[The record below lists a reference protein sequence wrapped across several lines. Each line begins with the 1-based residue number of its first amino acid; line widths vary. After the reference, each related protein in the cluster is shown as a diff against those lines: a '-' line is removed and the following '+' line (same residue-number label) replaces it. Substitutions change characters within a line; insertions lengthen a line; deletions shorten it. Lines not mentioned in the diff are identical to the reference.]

1 MNSEWPPWRFRLCSE
16 QKKNSAWSSR
26 MDAKAMTLHALISN
40 CPSSRPNRLSHN
52 YPRLVHQLCGKCNI
66 SNNNLRLLNGII
78 GPEEA
83 RPPNPDWEV
92 RRFFIH
98 LECHPLLKTYMRGQ
112 FTGKCEKNK
121 LLLYINN
128 VSRIFHNFCFL
139 FFLSFDNNYLR
150 DHFSKLFFSAPIYLS
165 LLISIFLIHWHTH
178 NLYLSFKHFI
188 IFVGKT

>member
-1 MNSEWPPWRFRLCSE
+1 MTFSFVFRTE
-16 QKKNSAWSSR
+16 KKNSAWSSR

-112 FTGKCEKNK
+112 FTGKCEKK
-121 LLLYINN
+121 SSSE
-128 VSRIFHNFCFL
+128 VPRIFHNFCFL
-139 FFLSFDNNYLR
+139 LFLSFDNNYLR

>member
-112 FTGKCEKNK
+112 FTGKCEKNRV
-121 LLLYINN
+121 LQ
-128 VSRIFHNFCFL
+128 FHEF
-139 FFLSFDNNYLR
+139 
-150 DHFSKLFFSAPIYLS
+150 
-165 LLISIFLIHWHTH
+165 
-178 NLYLSFKHFI
+178 FI
-188 IFVGKT
+188 IFVSCCFYHSTTIICETIFQNFFFLLQFICHFWSQFFSYIDIHTIYICLSNISSSL